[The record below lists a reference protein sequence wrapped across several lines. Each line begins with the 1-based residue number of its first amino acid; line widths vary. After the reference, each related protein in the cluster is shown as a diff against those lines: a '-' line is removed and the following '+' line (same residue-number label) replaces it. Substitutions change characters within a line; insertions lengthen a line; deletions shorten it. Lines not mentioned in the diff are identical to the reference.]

1 MIPQAAIYARRSTS
15 QDDRA
20 EDAKSVVRQVEN
32 ARAFA
37 LARGWTVA
45 DEHVFVDDGISG
57 AEFGAKRPGLQ
68 RLRAAAQRGAFGVL
82 VISELK
88 SLGREAFET
97 NYLVK
102 TLEQQDVEVWGY
114 LDKRCLT
121 PRNAMDKAMSSMR
134 ASMDEAG
141 REDATKRGHET
152 HAGKHRRGHVVGG
165 RVFGYRNVDVYAGE
179 DVHGRPLRS
188 HVERVVD
195 EAEAAVVRRIFA
207 LFAEGYGLKKI
218 AKQLT
223 AEGAVAPKPF
233 LRKDA
238 FGLPSV
244 GAWVPSTVRAVLR
257 REDYRGVYVWN
268 RTRKRD
274 AWGAVKQRARPASEW
289 QRTPMPAWRVVSD
302 ELWQEVATRIKEIE
316 ARAVRWADGR
326 LAGRPPRRA
335 VTNLLA
341 GLASCGVCGGGLVVE
356 TYTQAKHKP
365 RVPHYVCARRR
376 ANGKCA
382 NALRIPRDD
391 MHEAVLQAIEA
402 HALTPEAVE
411 QVVRLSER
419 DDLTDRKQ
427 TLDRER
433 TDLERRIRNLL
444 AAIESGTDTP
454 AALTARLQELQDR
467 LSAIMTELLS
477 LRPVP
482 RVAPAVIETRLEEWR
497 RLLRGSVTQGRTV
510 LERVLAGRI
519 IFTPRADGAGY
530 DFAAP
535 TRFDKL
541 FAGIA
546 HTMKVRGF
554 DHAVPGKD
562 WVFVPDDER
571 GAQILSDFE
580 RRAALDEDYGLVLDR
595 ALNRMKGSSP
605 AGFEPALPA

>member
-1 MIPQAAIYARRSTS
+1 MTAAIYARKSTE
-15 QDDRA
+15 QNVA
-20 EDAKSVVRQVEN
+20 ADAKSTARQVEG
-32 ARAFA
+32 ARAFIA
-37 LARGWTVA
+37 AQGWTLDDA
-45 DEHVFVDDGISG
+45 HIYLDDGASG

-68 RLRAAAQRGAFGVL
+68 RLRAAAQRGAFRVL
-82 VISELK
+82 VVSELK
-88 SLGREAFET
+88 SLGREQFET
-97 NYLVK
+97 NYVVK
-102 TLEQQDVEVWGY
+102 ELAQRGVEVWGY
-114 LDKRCLT
+114 MDARCLT

-134 ASMDEAG
+134 ASMDEAH
-141 REDATKRGHET
+141 REDTSKRGHES

-179 DVHGRPLRS
+179 DAHGRPLRS
-188 HVERVVD
+188 HVERVID
-195 EAEAAVVRRIFA
+195 EAEATVVRRIFA
-207 LFAEGYGLKKI
+207 LFAEGHGLKRI

-223 AEGAVAPKPF
+223 AEGAPAPKPF
-233 LRKDA
+233 VRKDA
-238 FGLPSV
+238 FGLSPV
-244 GAWVPSTVRAVLR
+244 GAWVPSTVRSVLR

-268 RTRKRD
+268 KTRKRD
-274 AWGAVKQRARPASEW
+274 AWGAVKQRPRPASEW
-289 QRTPMPAWRVVSD
+289 QRTPLPEWRIVSD
-302 ELWQEVATRIKEIE
+302 EVWQEVATRIKEIE
-316 ARAVRWADGR
+316 GRAVRFTNGR

-341 GLASCGVCGGGLVVE
+341 GLGSCGVCGGGLVVE

-365 RVPHYVCARRR
+365 RAPHYVCARRR
-376 ANGKCA
+376 ANGSCA
-382 NALRIPRDD
+382 NALRIPLAT
-391 MHEAVLQAIEA
+391 MHEAVLQAVEA

-433 TDLERRIRNLL
+433 QDIERRIRNLL

-454 AALTARLQELQDR
+454 TALTARLQELQDR
-467 LSAIMTELLS
+467 LSAIVTELLS

-482 RVAPAVIETRLEEWR
+482 RVAPAVIETRLDEWR

-519 IFTPRADGAGY
+519 VFTPRADGAGY
-530 DFAAP
+530 DFTAP

-546 HTMKVRGF
+546 LSITVRGF
-554 DHAVPGKD
+554 EHAVPGRD

-580 RRAALDEDYGLVLDR
+580 RRAELDEDYGRILER
-595 ALNRMKGSSP
+595 ALHRMKVASP